1 MPRRLRKTSLTA
13 ALPVVKDDL
22 LTGDTPLG
30 VDFHLTTAGRM
41 VLGAPPQ
48 PANYDPGRVDL
59 LYGLAP
65 LADYKPSHY
74 AHLGSSCNDFT
85 PPPKTIHYTIH
96 QMLEQMRFNLS
107 APGRW
112 QMVMR
117 SVINATG
124 GQGIIAYYNE
134 SDPLSHEASWFNTTT
149 GLIHSGAFITWRA
162 NIPGFF
168 RLHVAY
174 EAGADTYTVRL
185 WRAIDPQLNNGKL
198 GELIREEDDVYCDML
213 DEVVDALY
221 VAGCQQFNQD
231 GIDLDTPTWVPLPNP
246 QLPTR
251 SSRAV
256 TSASR
261 YHH

>member
-1 MPRRLRKTSLTA
+1 MRPACRQPTRIWPYWAQRWRLGK
-13 ALPVVKDDL
+13 
-22 LTGDTPLG
+22 
-30 VDFHLTTAGRM
+30 
-41 VLGAPPQ
+41 Q
-48 PANYDPGRVDL
+48 NYDPGRVDL

-74 AHLGSSCNDFT
+74 VHLGSSCTDFT

-185 WRAIDPQLNNGKL
+185 WRAIDPKLNNGK
-198 GELIREEDDVYCDML
+198 
-213 DEVVDALY
+213 
-221 VAGCQQFNQD
+221 AG
-231 GIDLDTPTWVPLPNP
+231 
-246 QLPTR
+246 
-251 SSRAV
+251 RADP
-256 TSASR
+256 R
-261 YHH
+261 GG